1 MLVLPTRQCASRP
14 VPPLT
19 SPFIIL
25 YVAKRCGGRKHVNI
39 VNSCGRSSFCGS
51 TTSRNGS
58 QRVATGR
65 NGRPVVGFCL
75 LSPSRSESQRA
86 ATGVNVLVF
95 TCEVPAAAS
104 RSGASRKSK
113 CWVLPAKSEPRQVAT
128 GLHGSQIVGV
138 YLRPAC
144 LPAKSEP
151 RRVAT
156 GFNGSP
162 SVGFRWRLRNRGESQ
177 LGQTRFDKT

>member
-1 MLVLPTRQCASRP
+1 MARTKSPVRQAGPQCNVGPADAPMCAETR
-14 VPPLT
+14 PPLT

-25 YVAKRCGGRKHVNI
+25 YVSKRCGGRNRVKM
-39 VNSCGRSSFCGS
+39 VNSCGRFGFCGV

-65 NGRPVVGFCL
+65 NGRQRVGFYL

-113 CWVLPAKSEPRQVAT
+113 CWVLLAKSEPRQVAT

-138 YLRPAC
+138 L
-144 LPAKSEP
+144 L
-151 RRVAT
+151 AT
-156 GFNGSP
+156 CVFTCK
-162 SVGFRWRLRNRGESQ
+162 V
-177 LGQTRFDKT
+177 

>member
-39 VNSCGRSSFCGS
+39 VNSCGRSSFLWVH
-51 TTSRNGS
+51 NES
-58 QRVATGR
+58 QRVATSR

-128 GLHGSQIVGV
+128 GLHGSQIAGV
-138 YLRPAC
+138 
-144 LPAKSEP
+144 LPATCVFTCK
-151 RRVAT
+151 V
-156 GFNGSP
+156 
-162 SVGFRWRLRNRGESQ
+162 
-177 LGQTRFDKT
+177 

>member
-39 VNSCGRSSFCGS
+39 VNSCGRSSFLWVHNES
-51 TTSRNGS
+51 QRVATSRNGS
-58 QRVATGR
+58 QRASSCWLLPAKSQPQRVATGR
-65 NGRPVVGFCL
+65 NGRQRVGFYMW
-75 LSPSRSESQRA
+75 SPSRGESQRGF
-86 ATGVNVLVF
+86 TEVKVLGF
-95 TCEVPAAAS
+95 
-104 RSGASRKSK
+104 
-113 CWVLPAKSEPRQVAT
+113 
-128 GLHGSQIVGV
+128 

>member
-39 VNSCGRSSFCGS
+39 VNSCGRSSFLWVHNES
-51 TTSRNGS
+51 QRVATSRNGS
-58 QRVATGR
+58 QRASSCWLLPAKSQPQRVATGR
-65 NGRPVVGFCL
+65 NGRQRVG
-75 LSPSRSESQRA
+75 
-86 ATGVNVLVF
+86 F

-113 CWVLPAKSEPRQVAT
+113 CWGFTCVLR
-128 GLHGSQIVGV
+128 V
-138 YLRPAC
+138 YLQS
-144 LPAKSEP
+144 LS
-151 RRVAT
+151 
-156 GFNGSP
+156 
-162 SVGFRWRLRNRGESQ
+162 RGESQ
-177 LGQTRFDKT
+177 RGLTGLQVLGFVGDCGTAASLN

>member
-39 VNSCGRSSFCGS
+39 VNSCGRSSFLWVHNES
-51 TTSRNGS
+51 QRVATSRNGS
-58 QRVATGR
+58 QRASSCWLLPAKSQPQRVATGR
-65 NGRPVVGFCL
+65 NGRQRVG
-75 LSPSRSESQRA
+75 
-86 ATGVNVLVF
+86 F

-113 CWVLPAKSEPRQVAT
+113 SWVLPAKSEPRQVAT
-128 GLHGSQIVGV
+128 GLHGSQIAGV
-138 YLRPAC
+138 
-144 LPAKSEP
+144 LPATCVFTCK
-151 RRVAT
+151 V
-156 GFNGSP
+156 
-162 SVGFRWRLRNRGESQ
+162 
-177 LGQTRFDKT
+177 

>member
-39 VNSCGRSSFCGS
+39 VNSCGRSSFLWVHNES
-51 TTSRNGS
+51 QRVATSRNGS
-58 QRVATGR
+58 QRASSCWLLLAKSQPQRVATGR
-65 NGRPVVGFCL
+65 NGRQRVG
-75 LSPSRSESQRA
+75 
-86 ATGVNVLVF
+86 F

-128 GLHGSQIVGV
+128 GLHGSQIAGV
-138 YLRPAC
+138 
-144 LPAKSEP
+144 LPATCVFTCK
-151 RRVAT
+151 V
-156 GFNGSP
+156 
-162 SVGFRWRLRNRGESQ
+162 
-177 LGQTRFDKT
+177 